1 MRCPSLVPALC
12 LVWILTLPG
21 CFLAAAAAVGAAAA
35 GAVSYEHNE
44 AWMDFKET
52 MPESWAA
59 TVRAMRKLGYPI
71 VGDPQTGP
79 TEGTIEVEKTRVVV
93 EQHPGGYVRVT
104 ARVGTFDTKDNER
117 RAKLIL
123 EEVTNQMP
131 IRGSAR

>member
-1 MRCPSLVPALC
+1 MHRSPLLALGLVCALP
-12 LVWILTLPG
+12 LSG

-52 MPESWAA
+52 LPESWAA
-59 TVRAMRKLGYPI
+59 TLRAMRKLGYPI
-71 VGDPQTGP
+71 AGEPQVGA
-79 TEGTIEVEKTRVVV
+79 TEGTIEVEKTKVRV

-131 IRGSAR
+131 IRGSAK